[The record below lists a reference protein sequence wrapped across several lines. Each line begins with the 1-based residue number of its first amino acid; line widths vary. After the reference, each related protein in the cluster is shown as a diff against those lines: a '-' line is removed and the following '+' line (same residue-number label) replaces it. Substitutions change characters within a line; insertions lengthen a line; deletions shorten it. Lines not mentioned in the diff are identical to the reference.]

1 MRRERYKQKT
11 EMYALIK
18 LELLEYLQ
26 IDIKSII
33 DKSNLEMKDQ
43 LK

>member
-1 MRRERYKQKT
+1 
-11 EMYALIK
+11 
-18 LELLEYLQ
+18 LLEYLQ

-43 LK
+43 LKWLKSKH

>member
-1 MRRERYKQKT
+1 
-11 EMYALIK
+11 MYALIK